1 MRERVSPARLRGEAG
16 KLFAALGRAALST
29 PSLIGQIEKVARTGL
44 ITVSIAPRDLERLRG
59 DVGTNR
65 GKLQLYSVA
74 IGICAAIVL
83 SSDPRLAALLALLA
97 VAVAGAD
104 WLRRR

>member
-1 MRERVSPARLRGEAG
+1 MSRTRSNPEVV
-16 KLFAALGRAALST
+16 AALGELTGAEGILARNDAALRSREA
-29 PSLIGQIEKVARTGL
+29 L
-44 ITVSIAPRDLERLRG
+44 RLRG

-74 IGICAAIVL
+74 IGLCAALVL